1 MEGDAFLIF
10 IRMRDTRVPHSI
22 RDAKLLLLPCIF
34 PPTTPKNVNYPGKY
48 FNFSTK
54 EEDKA
59 RWVTSP
65 LPCQPGTRGEV
76 LLDLCKTRERK
87 GEDRRRPFDAHPSV
101 DVYPN
106 VILIAHIMHSAR
118 TGERVNLF
126 EKRGGNWR
134 NLEMLGKFPT
144 KFDGKLGESTC
155 ARWSGE
161 QPSVSSKLLP
171 PQFSKPCA
179 RAREREH
186 SAPRDR
192 VNFPTSRRESNITE

>member
-59 RWVTSP
+59 RWVTSASQE
-65 LPCQPGTRGEV
+65 LEA
-76 LLDLCKTRERK
+76 KFYSISRERK

-118 TGERVNLF
+118 TGEGVNLF

-161 QPSVSSKLLP
+161 QPSASSKLLP

-179 RAREREH
+179 RARASERTP
-186 SAPRDR
+186 PRG
-192 VNFPTSRRESNITE
+192 TA